1 MNGPHDMGGNTS
13 FGPINPEQD
22 EPWFHSEWERRAFAL
37 TLAMGMTGSWNID
50 TSRHAR
56 ERIPATDYWASSY
69 YEIWIKGIE
78 RLMQEAGLVTRAEIE
93 TGKSAVPAAPVK
105 RVATV
110 ALVPAILAKG
120 GPADRPLA
128 QPQRFKPGDKVRARN
143 INPSGHTRLP
153 RYARGRLGEIIDVNG
168 THVFPDSSA
177 HGKGDDPHWL
187 YTVRFSARELWGN
200 ESGDTVMID
209 LWEPYLEAA

>member
-1 MNGPHDMGGNTS
+1 
-13 FGPINPEQD
+13 
-22 EPWFHSEWERRAFAL
+22 
-37 TLAMGMTGSWNID
+37 
-50 TSRHAR
+50 
-56 ERIPATDYWASSY
+56 
-69 YEIWIKGIE
+69 
-78 RLMQEAGLVTRAEIE
+78 MQEAGLVTRAEIE